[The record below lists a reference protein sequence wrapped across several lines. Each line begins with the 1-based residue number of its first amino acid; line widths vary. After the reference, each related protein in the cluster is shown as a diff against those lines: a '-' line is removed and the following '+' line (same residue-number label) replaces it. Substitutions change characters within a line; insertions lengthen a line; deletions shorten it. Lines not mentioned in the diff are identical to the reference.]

1 MKSIKQIFIALA
13 LLCITPG
20 ITPVM
25 AEPIA
30 GKDYTV
36 VNPAQS
42 TNSGKK
48 IEVLEF
54 FFYGCSHCYTL
65 HPFLESWDKKKSKDV
80 EFVLV
85 PTIFSAPGET
95 MARTHYALDVL
106 GQLKKLEVA
115 LYKAWNVNNID
126 LRTAA
131 NATDFVVQQGV
142 DRKQFNDAYNAFS
155 TESKVMRSKQMAQS
169 YGIRGTPTVIVDGKY
184 LITGLQP
191 ADTIKVLEALVDK
204 VRKERSGKR

>member
-20 ITPVM
+20 TQVM

-65 HPFLESWDKKKSKDV
+65 HPFLESWEKKKSKDV

-85 PTIFSAPGET
+85 PTIFSAQPTAGP
-95 MARTHYALDVL
+95 VL
-106 GQLKKLEVA
+106 RSPFTVSG
-115 LYKAWNVNNID
+115 
-126 LRTAA
+126 
-131 NATDFVVQQGV
+131 NATFC
-142 DRKQFNDAYNAFS
+142 A
-155 TESKVMRSKQMAQS
+155 
-169 YGIRGTPTVIVDGKY
+169 TVRCGQI
-184 LITGLQP
+184 
-191 ADTIKVLEALVDK
+191 A
-204 VRKERSGKR
+204 